1 MNGCQIITTKRGN
14 SSNSLDFKEVYSLY
28 RFTEIFS
35 FSIISFLLMVVTGLL
50 FIVFCGPLVLNMI
63 HSNTHLPSQGIMLLY
78 SLVVILE
85 ANHSLCG
92 LMILTDNR
100 VVPIAASIIPGFFI
114 VLFSYLF
121 LKYTQMGIWGLIIAQ
136 GVCQLAYNN
145 WKWPMVVMKD
155 LKITPYYI
163 IKTGFLQ
170 ITNKIYRLTTYV
182 RC

>member
-1 MNGCQIITTKRGN
+1 MANSPGN
-14 SSNSLDFKEVYSLY
+14 K
-28 RFTEIFS
+28 
-35 FSIISFLLMVVTGLL
+35 
-50 FIVFCGPLVLNMI
+50 
-63 HSNTHLPSQGIMLLY
+63 
-78 SLVVILE
+78 
-85 ANHSLCG
+85 
-92 LMILTDNR
+92 LTDLR
-100 VVPIAASIIPGFFI
+100 ICVKIDHEYSIIPGFFI